1 MTMRIVL
8 GIATAFAFAAPAVQ
22 AQEMSHEELIQ
33 AQLEM
38 AESLVAAEG
47 YQPRQEHV
55 VGSVELGET
64 VTQSIR
70 LGGGGNYVVIAVCD
84 TDCSDVDVAV
94 YDSERTL
101 VGSDNDESDV
111 AIAQVRTAAAGS
123 FTAEVTMYS
132 CTVSPCFFGLG
143 VFEK

>member
-8 GIATAFAFAAPAVQ
+8 GIAAAFAVAAPAVQ
-22 AQEMSHEELIQ
+22 AQEMNHEELIQ
-33 AQLEM
+33 EQLKV
-38 AESLVAAEG
+38 AERLVAAEG

-70 LGGGGNYVVIAVCD
+70 LGNGGNYMVIAVCD
-84 TDCSDVDVAV
+84 ADCSDVDLAV
-94 YDSERTL
+94 YDSERKL

-111 AIAQVRTAAAGS
+111 AIAQVATAAAGG

-132 CTVSPCFFGLG
+132 CAVSPCFYGLG